1 MKAAPSTLVEE
12 GIAAL
17 EVETVPLATLLLA
30 DEVIT
35 ELLEEEMTDADLLTV
50 EDDAEEVMLALLELA
65 GAA

>member
-1 MKAAPSTLVEE
+1 LKAAPSTLVEE

>member
-1 MKAAPSTLVEE
+1 MVEE